1 MRKNRKINAHGID
14 DKTVAARRAVAG
26 YTAADAVI
34 AIAAAAAVNVCLGSV
49 RVKETSMQ
57 PNFFDGDV
65 LLIDKTAYRRR
76 APRRGDVIVFRTR
89 ARGLPKYFI
98 KRVIGLPGDVVGIS
112 GGEVRVN
119 GKTLDQSYTKDGI
132 TGGAEAEEREVPAGR
147 LFVLGDNRA
156 VSLDSRNDAIGCVR
170 ISDVEGTA
178 FFRLAP
184 RRMFGRLPRL
194 GADE

>member
-1 MRKNRKINAHGID
+1 MKKNKKINAHGID
-14 DKTVAARRAVAG
+14 NKIGRARRAVAG
-26 YTAADAVI
+26 YTAADAAI

-89 ARGLPKYFI
+89 ARGVPKYFI
-98 KRVIGLPGDVVGIS
+98 KRVIGLPGDVIEIS

-119 GKTLDQSYTKDGI
+119 GKKQDQSYTKDGR
-132 TGGAEAEEREVPAGR
+132 TEGAETAGREVPDGR

-156 VSLDSRNDAIGCVR
+156 VSLDSRNDAIGCVP

-178 FFRLAP
+178 IFRLAP

-194 GADE
+194 GTDE